1 MKRISRHLVLVLV
14 ATGLVGVA
22 LFMVVQHAALTFQ
35 LDQTLGRG
43 RTTLR
48 LASSALD
55 GRLNRYRALPA
66 LIAGEAVVRDLFAQ
80 SGDSGRQQAADVYLR
95 RINTLL
101 GSSDIY
107 LMGLDGTTIA
117 ASNYADP
124 VSFVGQ
130 NFSFRPYF
138 QEALAGAD
146 GHFFALGTTS
156 DKRGYYFSAPVLQ
169 NGKVAGVVVFKIALD
184 QVEASWRG
192 NAEYEIVVVDPQG
205 IIFLTSR
212 QEWLYGSFRPLDAAA
227 LATTRRSRRYA
238 DTPLKQL
245 PVRRLVTV
253 GDHQLL
259 DIDVGGKLRHYA
271 ALTHP
276 MVTAGWNVDVLVD
289 TLPAETQ
296 AFMDA
301 VAAELVLG
309 FFVLAGAIVLR
320 ERSRL
325 AERIRVH
332 REARAELEERV
343 KLRTMDLALANVR
356 LEEEVRERREAE
368 EQLRRT
374 QSDLVQAGK
383 LAALGQMSAALSHE
397 FNQPLAALAVYADTA
412 ATYLDLNRTTE
423 ARENVTRMASL
434 VERLSTISRHLRSF
448 ARKPDEKLRPV
459 TIEEVVGEVTE
470 LLAARIAAAE
480 AIIEVDI
487 DPAAGQVIAGNVRLQ
502 QVLLNL
508 VSNALD
514 VVGEGEDRRITI
526 AARPLGDQ
534 RAEITVTDRG
544 PGVPAAI
551 RERIFDPFFTTK
563 GPSKGLG
570 LGLSISYNII
580 KDFGG
585 LLAVRAGAAGGA
597 EFVIELDR
605 ARVGEPADA

>member
-1 MKRISRHLVLVLV
+1 MKRVSRRLVLVLV
-14 ATGLVGVA
+14 AIGLVAVA
-22 LFMVVQHAALTFQ
+22 LFMAVQHAALNFQ

-66 LIAGEAVVRDLFAQ
+66 LIAGEGVVRELFAQ
-80 SGDSGRQQAADVYLR
+80 PGDAARQQAADVYLR
-95 RINTLL
+95 RINALL

-138 QEALAGAD
+138 QEALGGED

-156 DKRGYYFSAPVLQ
+156 DKRGYYFSAPVFL

-192 NAEYEIVVVDPQG
+192 NAEYEIVVVEPQS

-212 QEWLYGSFRPLDAAA
+212 PEWLYGSFRPLDAAA

-276 MVTAGWNVDVLVD
+276 MVTAGWNVEVLVD
-289 TLPAETQ
+289 TLPAQTQ

-301 VAAELVLG
+301 LAAELVLG

-343 KLRTMDLALANVR
+343 KLRTKDLALANVR
-356 LEEEVRERREAE
+356 LEEEVRERRDAE

-412 ATYLDLNRTTE
+412 ATYLDLDRTTE
-423 ARENVTRMASL
+423 ARENVSRMAHL

-459 TIEEVVGEVTE
+459 PVEEVIGEVTD
-470 LLAARIAAAE
+470 LLATRIAAAE
-480 AIIEVDI
+480 ASIEVDI
-487 DPAAGQVIAGNVRLQ
+487 DPEAGQVIAGNVRLQ

-514 VVGEGEDRRITI
+514 VVGECDDRRITI

-534 RAEITVTDRG
+534 RAEITVADRG
-544 PGVPAAI
+544 PGVPPAI

-563 GPSKGLG
+563 GPSKGMG

-585 LLAVRAGAAGGA
+585 VLAVREAAGGGA

>member
-1 MKRISRHLVLVLV
+1 MKRISRHLVLALV
-14 ATGLVGVA
+14 ATGLVAVA

-80 SGDSGRQQAADVYLR
+80 PGDSGRQQAADVYLR

-459 TIEEVVGEVTE
+459 AIEEVVGEVTE

>member
-1 MKRISRHLVLVLV
+1 MKRISRHLVLALV
-14 ATGLVGVA
+14 ATGLVAVA

-80 SGDSGRQQAADVYLR
+80 PGDSGRQQAADVYLR

-276 MVTAGWNVDVLVD
+276 MVTAGWIVDVLVD

-459 TIEEVVGEVTE
+459 AIEEVVGEVTE

-514 VVGEGEDRRITI
+514 VVGECDDRRITI
-526 AARPLGDQ
+526 AARPMGDQ

>member
-80 SGDSGRQQAADVYLR
+80 PGDSGRQQAADVYLR

-459 TIEEVVGEVTE
+459 AIEEVVGEVTE

>member
-1 MKRISRHLVLVLV
+1 MKRVSRRLVLVLV
-14 ATGLVGVA
+14 ATGLVAVA
-22 LFMVVQHAALTFQ
+22 LFMAVQHTALTFQ

-66 LIAGEAVVRDLFAQ
+66 LIAGESVVRDLFSQ
-80 SGDSGRQQAADVYLR
+80 PGDAASQQAADIYLR

-124 VSFVGQ
+124 LSFVGQ

-138 QEALAGAD
+138 QEALAGKD

-156 DKRGYYFSAPVLQ
+156 DRRGYYFSAPVFL
-169 NGKVAGVVVFKIALD
+169 NGRVAGVVVFKIALD

-192 NAEYEIVVVDPQG
+192 NAEYEMVVVDPQG

-212 QEWLYGSFRPLDAAA
+212 PDWLYGSFQPLDAAA

-245 PVRRLVTV
+245 PVRRLVTM
-253 GDHQLL
+253 GGYQLL
-259 DIDVGGKLRHYA
+259 DIEVGDKLRHYA
-271 ALTHP
+271 ALTQP
-276 MVTAGWNVDVLVD
+276 MVTAGWNVEVLVD
-289 TLPAETQ
+289 TLPARTQ

-343 KLRTMDLALANVR
+343 ALRTKDLALANVR
-356 LEEEVRERREAE
+356 LEEEVRERRDAE

-423 ARENVTRMASL
+423 ARENVSRMASL

-459 TIEEVVGEVTE
+459 AVEEVVAEVME

-480 AIIEVDI
+480 AVIEVEVE
-487 DPAAGQVIAGNVRLQ
+487 PEAGRVIAGTVRLQ

-514 VVGEGEDRRITI
+514 VVGECDDRRITI
-526 AARPLGDQ
+526 AARPLGDR
-534 RAEITVTDRG
+534 RAEITVADHG

-585 LLAVRAGAAGGA
+585 LLAVRAGAGGGA

-605 ARVGEPADA
+605 ARAEEPADA